1 MRHHHF
7 RFWENFIFMI
17 ACALDAVC
25 KKLFLI
31 LMSQGFALM
40 FSSEGFYSFSTYIQ
54 VCDLF
59 WINFVYNVKERC
71 DFILLYVTLQF
82 FYHHLLKWLIFLS
95 ELFLHPCQK
104 SVVYVKVSYVSENIS
119 GLCCFPLIYLSIF
132 KPILHEFI
140 IVTWQ

>member
-1 MRHHHF
+1 
-7 RFWENFIFMI
+7 MI

-59 WINFVYNVKERC
+59 
-71 DFILLYVTLQF
+71 
-82 FYHHLLKWLIFLS
+82 
-95 ELFLHPCQK
+95 
-104 SVVYVKVSYVSENIS
+104 
-119 GLCCFPLIYLSIF
+119 
-132 KPILHEFI
+132 
-140 IVTWQ
+140 